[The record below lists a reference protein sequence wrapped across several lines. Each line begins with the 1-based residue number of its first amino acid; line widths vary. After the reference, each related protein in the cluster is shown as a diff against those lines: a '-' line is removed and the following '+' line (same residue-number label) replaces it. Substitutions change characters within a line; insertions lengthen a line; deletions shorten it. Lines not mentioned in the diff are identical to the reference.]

1 MENVR
6 YKQTTLW
13 GSVKYLHCS
22 ESLTL
27 ILRGGLFLGLVGSWS
42 VLSFLGSHYWP
53 LWHKQYGV
61 SPLRLHIYFL
71 AHDVPLPSQV
81 LLSPFLLLSLCPL
94 CASWMLVSPG
104 SVVCCPGFF
113 VGTWSSDSC
122 TCFMS
127 CHGFVSR
134 PCEVLG
140 PVLDVDSPPLIPGL
154 SHLMIH
160 YGEPR
165 LFAYSVYIAIVLIAW
180 EISPTF
186 CYCTAME
193 LLTHRPELACLDT
206 FYCCIK

>member
-6 YKQTTLW
+6 YKQITLW

-42 VLSFLGSHYWP
+42 VLPFLAHTTNLFGTNSMEFP
-53 LWHKQYGV
+53 LC
-61 SPLRLHIYFL
+61 LRLHIYFL

-94 CASWMLVSPG
+94 CASWMLVSPWF
-104 SVVCCPGFF
+104 VVCCPGFF

-127 CHGFVSR
+127 CHGFASR

-140 PVLDVDSPPLIPGL
+140 PVLDVDSPLIPGL
-154 SHLMIH
+154 CHLMIH

-165 LFAYSVYIAIVLIAW
+165 IFAYSVYIAIVLIAW

-193 LLTHRPELACLDT
+193 LLTDQNLHV
-206 FYCCIK
+206 